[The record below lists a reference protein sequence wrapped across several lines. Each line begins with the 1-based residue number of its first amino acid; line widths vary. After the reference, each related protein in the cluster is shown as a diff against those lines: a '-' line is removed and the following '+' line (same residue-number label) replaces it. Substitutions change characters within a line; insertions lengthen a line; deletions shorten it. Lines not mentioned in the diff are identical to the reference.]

1 MAYKFLPLI
10 LIMHLISPNF
20 PEIAEPN
27 VEIKLFPDGDSYVRI
42 NDISKC
48 QGEDVTLFHRLYPKQ
63 NSAIFNA
70 AQLLHTLKRV
80 GARTTLVSPYLPY
93 ARQDKT
99 FLMGESLSAQ
109 VLCKLLNDFGTV
121 KLVTVDCH
129 FLKKEGESEY
139 ANLKIINISANRLL
153 VEHARKK
160 IGLEPLEVISPDEGA
175 NYLVSEF
182 GGKSMTKVRGSYET
196 GNAAEAYRTVQKMER
211 EFDVAGK
218 NILILDDMISTGGTM
233 IKAVENVKKGGAK
246 KVLCA
251 ATHGFFLNDSL
262 AKLRKLSDGV
272 FTTNSIP
279 NDAAEV
285 DVVPLLKGKFEEKEK
300 SQSAPTPGA

>member
-1 MAYKFLPLI
+1 MYLV
-10 LIMHLISPNF
+10 SPTF
-20 PEIAEPN
+20 PDMAEPN
-27 VEIKLFPDGDSYVRI
+27 IEIKLFPDGDSYARI
-42 NDISKC
+42 NDISAC
-48 QGEDVTLFHRLYPKQ
+48 QGEDVVLFHRLYPKQ
-63 NSAIFNA
+63 NTAIFNA
-70 AQLLHTLKRV
+70 AQMLHTLKRV
-80 GARTTLVSPYLPY
+80 GARVTLVSPYLPY

-109 VLCKLLNDFGTV
+109 VLCKLLADFGTM

-139 ANLKIINISANRLL
+139 SNLKIQNLSAGKLL

-160 IGLEPLEVISPDEGA
+160 LGLEHLEVISPDQGA
-175 NYLVSEF
+175 NYLVSEY
-182 GGKSMTKVRGSYET
+182 GGKSMSKVRGAYDT
-196 GNAAEAYRTVQKMER
+196 GNGTEAYRSVQKVER
-211 EFDVAGK
+211 EFEVEGK

-246 KVLCA
+246 KVICA

-262 AKLRKLSDGV
+262 ARLRKVSDSV

-279 NDAAEV
+279 NEAAEV
-285 DVVPLLKGKFEEKEK
+285 DINPLLKAVFETK
-300 SQSAPTPGA
+300 SERAEPTPEKP

>member
-1 MAYKFLPLI
+1 MY
-10 LIMHLISPNF
+10 LISPNF
-20 PEIAEPN
+20 PEVGEPN
-27 VEIKLFPDGDSYVRI
+27 IEIKLFPDGDSYCRI

-48 QGEDVTLFHRLYPKQ
+48 QGEDVSLFHRLYPKQ
-63 NSAIFNA
+63 NTAIFNA

-80 GARTTLVSPYLPY
+80 GARTSLVAPYMPY

-109 VLCKLLNDFGTV
+109 ILCKLFNDFGTV
-121 KLVTVDCH
+121 KIVTVDCH

-139 ANLKIINISANRLL
+139 AGLKIQNLSANKML

-160 IGLEPLEVISPDEGA
+160 IGLEGLEVISPDQGA

-182 GGKSMTKVRGSYET
+182 GGKSMSKVRGGYEQ
-196 GNAAEAYRTVQKMER
+196 GEEAYRSVQTVER
-211 EFDVAGK
+211 EFDVAEK
-218 NILILDDMISTGGTM
+218 NILIMDDMISTGGTM
-233 IKAVENVKKGGAK
+233 LKAIENVRKGGAK
-246 KVLCA
+246 KVFCA

-262 AKLRKLSDGV
+262 TRLKKSADWV

-279 NDAAEV
+279 NDVAEV
-285 DVVPLLKGKFEEKEK
+285 DIIPLLK
-300 SQSAPTPGA
+300 SAVGDPPAPQ

>member
-1 MAYKFLPLI
+1 MYLV
-10 LIMHLISPNF
+10 SPNF
-20 PEIAEPN
+20 PDLAAPN
-27 VEIKLFPDGDSYVRI
+27 IEIKLFPDGDSYTRI
-42 NDISKC
+42 NDISTC
-48 QGEDVTLFHRLYPKQ
+48 QGEDVVLFHRLYPKQ

-70 AQLLHTLKRV
+70 AQMLHTLKRV
-80 GARTTLVSPYLPY
+80 GARVTLVSPYLPY

-109 VLCKLLNDFGTV
+109 VLCKLLADFGTV

-139 ANLKIINISANRLL
+139 SNLKIQNLSAGKLL

-160 IGLEPLEVISPDEGA
+160 LGLEHLEVISPDQGA

-182 GGKSMTKVRGSYET
+182 GGKSMSKVRGQYEA
-196 GNAAEAYRTVQKMER
+196 GNAAEAYRSVQKVER
-211 EFDVAGK
+211 EFEVEGK

-233 IKAVENVKKGGAK
+233 LKAVENVKKGGAK

-262 AKLRKLSDGV
+262 AKLRKASDGV

-279 NDAAEV
+279 NDAAEI
-285 DVVPLLKGKFEEKEK
+285 DINPLLKSLFEQKADAAGVAAVPSEKP
-300 SQSAPTPGA
+300 AI

>member
-1 MAYKFLPLI
+1 MY
-10 LIMHLISPNF
+10 LISPNF
-20 PEIAEPN
+20 SDLMEPN
-27 VEIKLFPDGDSYVRI
+27 IEIKLFPDGDSYCRI
-42 NDISKC
+42 NDIAKC
-48 QGEDVTLFHRLYPKQ
+48 QGEDVALFHRLYPKQ
-63 NSAIFNA
+63 NTAIFNA

-109 VLCKLLNDFGTV
+109 VLCKLFNDFGV
-121 KLVTVDCH
+121 VRFVTVDCH

-139 ANLKIINISANRLL
+139 AGLKIHNISANRML

-160 IGLEPLEVISPDEGA
+160 VGLEGLEVISPDQGA

-182 GGKSMTKVRGSYET
+182 GGKSMSKTRGEYEHAQ
-196 GNAAEAYRTVQKMER
+196 GPQGEEAYRSVQKVER
-211 EFDVAGK
+211 EFDVEGK

-233 IKAVENVKKGGAK
+233 LKAVENVKKGKAR

-262 AKLRKLSDGV
+262 EKLKKISNGV

-279 NDAAEV
+279 NPVAEV
-285 DVVPLLKGKFEEKEK
+285 DILPLLKSVVGDGIAVQK
-300 SQSAPTPGA
+300 QA

>member
-1 MAYKFLPLI
+1 MY
-10 LIMHLISPNF
+10 LISPNF
-20 PEIAEPN
+20 PEVGEPN
-27 VEIKLFPDGDSYVRI
+27 IEIKLFPDGDSYCRI

-48 QGEDVTLFHRLYPKQ
+48 QGEDVSLFHRLYPKQ
-63 NSAIFNA
+63 NTAIFNA

-80 GARTTLVSPYLPY
+80 GARTSLVAPYMPY

-109 VLCKLLNDFGTV
+109 ILCKLFNDFGTV
-121 KLVTVDCH
+121 KVVTVDCH

-139 ANLKIINISANRLL
+139 AGLKIQNLSANKML

-160 IGLEPLEVISPDEGA
+160 IGLEGLEVISPDQGA

-182 GGKSMTKVRGSYET
+182 GGKSMSKVRGGYEQ
-196 GNAAEAYRTVQKMER
+196 GEEAYRSVQTVER
-211 EFDVAGK
+211 EFDVAEK
-218 NILILDDMISTGGTM
+218 NILIIDDMISTGGTM
-233 IKAVENVKKGGAK
+233 LKAIENVRKGGAK
-246 KVLCA
+246 KVFCA

-262 AKLRKLSDGV
+262 AKLRKSADWV

-279 NDAAEV
+279 NDVAEV
-285 DVVPLLKGKFEEKEK
+285 DIIPLLKKVTEDPAVP
-300 SQSAPTPGA
+300 QPQQ

>member
-1 MAYKFLPLI
+1 MY
-10 LIMHLISPNF
+10 LISPNF
-20 PEIAEPN
+20 PEVGEPN
-27 VEIKLFPDGDSYVRI
+27 IEIKLFPDGDSYCRI

-48 QGEDVTLFHRLYPKQ
+48 QGEDVSLFHRLYPKQ
-63 NSAIFNA
+63 NTAIFNA

-80 GARTTLVSPYLPY
+80 GARTSLISPYMPY

-109 VLCKLLNDFGTV
+109 ILCKLFNDFGTV
-121 KLVTVDCH
+121 KIVTVDCH

-139 ANLKIINISANRLL
+139 AGLKIQNLSANKML

-160 IGLEPLEVISPDEGA
+160 IGLEGLEVISPDQGA

-182 GGKSMTKVRGSYET
+182 GGKSMSKVRGGYEQ
-196 GNAAEAYRTVQKMER
+196 GEEAYRSVQTVER
-211 EFDVAGK
+211 EFDVAEK
-218 NILILDDMISTGGTM
+218 NILIIDDMISTGGTM
-233 IKAVENVKKGGAK
+233 LKAIENVRKGGAK
-246 KVLCA
+246 KVFCA

-262 AKLRKLSDGV
+262 AKLKKSADWV

-279 NDAAEV
+279 NDVAEV
-285 DVVPLLKGKFEEKEK
+285 DIIPLLKKVTEDPVV
-300 SQSAPTPGA
+300 QQ

>member
-1 MAYKFLPLI
+1 MYLV
-10 LIMHLISPNF
+10 SPNF
-20 PEIAEPN
+20 SDLMAPN
-27 VEIKLFPDGDSYVRI
+27 IEIKLFPDGDSYARV

-48 QGEDVTLFHRLYPKQ
+48 QGEDVVLFHRLYPKQ
-63 NSAIFNA
+63 NSAIFNV
-70 AQLLHTLKRV
+70 AQMLHTLKRV
-80 GARTTLVSPYLPY
+80 GARVTLVSPYLPY

-109 VLCKLLNDFGTV
+109 VLCKLLADFGTV

-139 ANLKIINISANRLL
+139 SNLKIHNISAGRLL
-153 VEHARKK
+153 VEHARMKL
-160 IGLEPLEVISPDEGA
+160 GLEHLEVISPDQGA

-182 GGKSMTKVRGSYET
+182 GGKSMSKVRGAYDA
-196 GNAAEAYRTVQKMER
+196 GNGEEAYRSVQKVER
-211 EFDVAGK
+211 EFDVEGK

-233 IKAVENVKKGGAK
+233 LKAVDNVKKGGAK
-246 KVLCA
+246 KVICA

-262 AKLRKLSDGV
+262 PKLKKVADAV

-279 NDAAEV
+279 NEAAEV
-285 DVVPLLKGKFEEKEK
+285 DINPLLKAIMPEK
-300 SQSAPTPGA
+300 S

>member
-1 MAYKFLPLI
+1 MY
-10 LIMHLISPNF
+10 LISPNF
-20 PEIAEPN
+20 PEVGEPN
-27 VEIKLFPDGDSYVRI
+27 IEIKLFPDGDSYCRI

-48 QGEDVTLFHRLYPKQ
+48 QGEDVSLLHRLYPKQ
-63 NSAIFNA
+63 NTAIFNA

-80 GARTTLVSPYLPY
+80 GARTSLVAPYMPY

-109 VLCKLLNDFGTV
+109 ILCKLFNDFGTV
-121 KLVTVDCH
+121 KIVTVDCH

-139 ANLKIINISANRLL
+139 AGLKIQNLSANKML

-160 IGLEPLEVISPDEGA
+160 IGLEGLEVISPDQGA

-182 GGKSMTKVRGSYET
+182 GGKSMSKVRGGYEQ
-196 GNAAEAYRTVQKMER
+196 GEEAYRSVQTVER
-211 EFDVAGK
+211 EFDVAEK
-218 NILILDDMISTGGTM
+218 NILIMDDMISTGGTM
-233 IKAVENVKKGGAK
+233 LKAIENVRKGGAK
-246 KVLCA
+246 KVFCA

-262 AKLRKLSDGV
+262 TKLKKSADWV

-279 NDAAEV
+279 NDVAEV
-285 DVVPLLKGKFEEKEK
+285 DIIPLLKKATEDPAVP
-300 SQSAPTPGA
+300 QQ